1 MPAVGCGHF
10 LLIENCLGVKSAYLK
25 FCCCL
30 QGNIL
35 GLNQKLAG
43 CGVTLL
49 VKYKCPLG

>member
-1 MPAVGCGHF
+1 MPAVKSGHF
-10 LLIENCLGVKSAYLK
+10 LLIENCLEGGGLYLK

-35 GLNQKLAG
+35 GLNQDLAG

-49 VKYKCPLG
+49 VKCKYPLG